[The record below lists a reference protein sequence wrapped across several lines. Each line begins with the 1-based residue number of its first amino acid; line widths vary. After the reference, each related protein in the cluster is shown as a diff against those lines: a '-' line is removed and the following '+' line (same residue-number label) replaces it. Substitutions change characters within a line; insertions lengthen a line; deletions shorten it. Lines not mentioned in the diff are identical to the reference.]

1 MYRSRKIVKQYDP
14 QIVRRKL
21 QTGNNDCPFCDLAD
35 EVKLASTSTVSLV
48 ANKYAYQYWDF
59 MKVTDHLLL
68 VPNRH
73 IESLG
78 EFTAEEKRDVID
90 IMAEYELRGYNVY
103 ARSSLSTIK
112 SVPHQHT
119 HLIKTDNIRA
129 KFLFYVAKPYLLFRR

>member
-14 QIVRRKL
+14 QIERRKL
-21 QTGNNDCPFCDLAD
+21 QTGSEECPFCDLTE
-35 EVKLASTSTVSLV
+35 EVKLISTGNVSLV

-68 VPNRH
+68 IPNRH
-73 IESLG
+73 VESMG
-78 EFTAEEKRDVID
+78 EFTPEEKQEAID
-90 IMAEYELRGYNVY
+90 IIADYELKGYNIY
-103 ARSSLSTIK
+103 ARSTISTIK

-129 KFLFYVAKPYLLFRR
+129 KFLFYLAKPYLLFRR